1 MRLAQYSNPMPKPES
16 APIVYRA
23 LVGLVRCFLPL
34 VVTRQWHDLHRVP
47 KQGGALVVSNHTSNF
62 DTIMLG
68 DALVAAG
75 RWPRFLG
82 KSEIWKVPVLGWLA
96 VQCRQIPVERH
107 TARAKDSLRHAAAAL
122 EQGDCVV
129 IFPEGTIT
137 HDPRGWPMVAR
148 SGAARLALTTGA
160 PVIPVAQEGC
170 QEVLGGRYLRL
181 RKLFS
186 LRRRPIRLAV
196 GEPVEL
202 TDLLSEA
209 PSDDDIREA
218 SRRITEALT
227 NVYASVRGEPAPELI
242 WNSWKEEYVSR
253 AE

>member
-47 KQGGALVVSNHTSNF
+47 KHGGALVVSNHTSNF

-68 DALVAAG
+68 DALVSAG

-148 SGAARLALTTGA
+148 SGAARLALTSGA

-170 QEVLGGRYLRL
+170 QEVLGGRHLRV
-181 RKLFS
+181 RKLFA
-186 LRRRPIRLAV
+186 LRRRPIALAV
-196 GEPVEL
+196 GEPVDL
-202 TDLLSEA
+202 TDLLSDA

-218 SRRITEALT
+218 NRRITEALT
-227 NVYASVRGEPAPELI
+227 KVYAEVRGEDVPELI
-242 WNSWKEEYVSR
+242 WNNWKKEYVSR